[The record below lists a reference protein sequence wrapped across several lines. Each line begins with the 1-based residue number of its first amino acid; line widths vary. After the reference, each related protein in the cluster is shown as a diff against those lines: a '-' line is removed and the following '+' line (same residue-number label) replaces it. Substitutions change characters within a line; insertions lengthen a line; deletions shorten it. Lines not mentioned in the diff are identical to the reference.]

1 MKPAG
6 NIYLFAN
13 KMHIGSEEVLVIDYT
28 KKYFDANGNIQY
40 EPHCSDTLID
50 WLINQ
55 IKFYTQYTDNFGT
68 HANGG
73 YAILG
78 SVENTSTKI
87 AGQNIIIQ
95 DGSFG

>member
-50 WLINQ
+50 WLIN
-55 IKFYTQYTDNFGT
+55 
-68 HANGG
+68 
-73 YAILG
+73 
-78 SVENTSTKI
+78 
-87 AGQNIIIQ
+87 
-95 DGSFG
+95 